1 VGRIRKEKPVRL
13 PEPELVLKTSYE
25 KPRSLKASRPNHVWM
40 ADLTEI
46 PSLFGLFSFKLAVV
60 YDVFSRMPLA
70 ASLFPGEPSA
80 AAIACVFSRA
90 SRRFGRARHFV
101 SDQGSQFTAAV
112 FRETLT
118 RLAVRHR
125 FGAIGKTGSIALI
138 ERFWRTLKQK
148 LALKTLKP
156 LVVADLRWRL
166 DLGLLYYSCHRPHQA
181 LGGATPAEIYF
192 ARTPAHLAAVPAPR
206 GRPGQETEELPI
218 TVAFLDPERRL
229 PILVRKVA

>member
-13 PEPELVLKTSYE
+13 PEPDLVLKTSYE
-25 KPRSLKASRPNHVWM
+25 KPRSLKASRPNHVWI

-80 AAIACVFSRA
+80 AAIACLFSRA

-101 SDQGSQFTAAV
+101 SDQGSQFTATV

-118 RLAVRHR
+118 RLAVRH
-125 FGAIGKTGSIALI
+125 
-138 ERFWRTLKQK
+138 
-148 LALKTLKP
+148 P
-156 LVVADLRWRL
+156 LRRHRQDRL
-166 DLGLLYYSCHRPHQA
+166 DRSHRALLADPQA
-181 LGGATPAEIYF
+181 E
-192 ARTPAHLAAVPAPR
+192 ARSQDPQASRR
-206 GRPGQETEELPI
+206 G
-218 TVAFLDPERRL
+218 
-229 PILVRKVA
+229 